1 MSTINTM
8 TYRGYSAR
16 IEYSDED
23 GCFIG
28 HLSGISD
35 IIGFHGQSVAELRE
49 AFEEAVEDYF
59 ETCQKL
65 NRLPQTPYSEN
76 LILHI
81 PHQIHAAIASKA
93 RTSGK
98 SVNQWAIDTFA
109 NAVYQPSAP

>member
-1 MSTINTM
+1 MNIINTM

-35 IIGFHGQSVAELRE
+35 VIGFHGESVTELRA

-59 ETCQKL
+59 ETCKKL
-65 NRLPQTPYSEN
+65 NRLPQTPHSEN
-76 LILHI
+76 LTLHI
-81 PHQIHAAIASKA
+81 PPQIHTAITTEA
-93 RTSGK
+93 RISGK
-98 SVNQWAIDTFA
+98 SVNQWAVDTFA